1 MLIHQH
7 TIRVRYA
14 ETDQMGVV
22 YHGNYITYLEV
33 GRVEYMR
40 SIGFVY
46 KDFEKEGYVM
56 PVVHCA
62 VDYKNPALYDDEL
75 IIETRVEE
83 LPTSKIT
90 FLYDIKRKSDDKLIC
105 SAKVILVFLNAQTF
119 RPMKAS
125 EKLIT
130 LLTDRI

>member
-1 MLIHQH
+1 MFIHQH
-7 TIRVRYA
+7 KIRVRYA

-46 KDFEKEGYVM
+46 KDFEKEGCVM
-56 PVVHCA
+56 PVVHCT
-62 VDYKNPALYDDEL
+62 VDFKNPALYDDEL
-75 IIETRVEE
+75 MIETRVEE

-90 FLYDIKRKSDDKLIC
+90 FLYNIKRLDDNKLIC
-105 SAKVILVFLNAQTF
+105 SAKVILVFLNAQSF
-119 RPMKAS
+119 RPIKAS
-125 EKLIT
+125 EKLIN
-130 LLTDRI
+130 LLKDKI

>member
-1 MLIHQH
+1 MFIHQH
-7 TIRVRYA
+7 KIRVRYA

-22 YHGNYITYLEV
+22 YHGNYITYLEL

-46 KDFEKEGYVM
+46 KDFEKEGCVM

-62 VDYKNPALYDDEL
+62 VDFKNPALYDDEL
-75 IIETRVEE
+75 MIETRVEE

-90 FLYDIKRKSDDKLIC
+90 FLYNIKRLDDNKLIC
-105 SAKVILVFLNAQTF
+105 SAKVILVFLNAQSF
-119 RPMKAS
+119 RPIKAS
-125 EKLIT
+125 EKLIN
-130 LLTDRI
+130 LLKDKI